1 MVSRVF
7 TLLLAGLISLTAVQ
21 AADIEGTIVI
31 KRRLTKRRVTTPA
44 NSYDRGVSVTLRP
57 DVEMDPLAMERS
69 HVVIYLEGQLASTPV
84 VATLGQE
91 NRRFVPETLVVPVG
105 STVSFPNNDP
115 IFHNVFSLSNSKS
128 FDLGNYPKGHT
139 RTVTFTK
146 PGIVFVNCHLH
157 PNMSAAI
164 VVSPNQWATKAD
176 GAGHFKLSDVP
187 PGKYTAVAWHK
198 TAGFFRETVTVSE
211 SHDGLVQFVIP
222 LEAEDSGKEMARR

>member
-7 TLLLAGLISLTAVQ
+7 TLLLTSVISLTAVH
-21 AADIEGTIVI
+21 AADIDGAIVI
-31 KRRLTKRRVTTPA
+31 KRRLTKRRVTTAA

-57 DVEMDPLAMERS
+57 DSEIDPLAMERS
-69 HVVIYLEGQLASTPV
+69 HVVIYLEGQFASTPV
-84 VATLGQE
+84 VATLEQQ

-115 IFHNVFSLSNSKS
+115 IFHNVFSLSSLKS
-128 FDLGNYPKGHT
+128 FDLGNYPMGHT

-164 VVSPNQWATKAD
+164 VVSPNQWSTKAD
-176 GAGHFKLSDVP
+176 GAGHFRLPDVP
-187 PGKYTAVAWHK
+187 PGKYTVVAWHK

-211 SHDGLVQFVIP
+211 SHDSLVQFVIP
-222 LEAEDSGKEMARR
+222 LEADESGKELARR